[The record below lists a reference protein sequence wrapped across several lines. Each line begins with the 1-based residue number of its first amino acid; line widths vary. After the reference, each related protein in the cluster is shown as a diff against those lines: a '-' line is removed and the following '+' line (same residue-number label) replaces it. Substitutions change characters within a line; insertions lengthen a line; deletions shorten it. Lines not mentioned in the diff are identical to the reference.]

1 MAFGAPQAVPV
12 TLVRPYLPG
21 FAARAVSAAWML
33 MGTTP
38 CFILANAGVEFL
50 VVFGDERGE
59 PRLSGGP
66 LGGGEGS
73 QRGVGHVEHHD
84 VAGAGFTE
92 AAYLRGVH
100 VRGRENVAQRVERI
114 A

>member
-1 MAFGAPQAVPV
+1 MDVDGDDA
-12 TLVRPYLPG
+12 LL
-21 FAARAVSAAWML
+21 
-33 MGTTP
+33 
-38 CFILANAGVEFL
+38 ILANAGVEFL

-59 PRLSGGP
+59 SRLGGGP
-66 LGGGEGS
+66 LGGGERS

-84 VAGAGFTE
+84 VAGACFAE

-100 VRGRENVAQRVERI
+100 VRGRENVAQRIERI